1 MAEDVRELRE
11 RVEALE
17 EQLAAARGHRFEKPA
32 VELRTELAALAKKHN
47 VSIQFTALEVASG
60 QAVAARC
67 RCICFA

>member
-1 MAEDVRELRE
+1 MAEDVRQLRE

-17 EQLAAARGHRFEKPA
+17 KQLVETRGRRFEKPVA
-32 VELRTELAALAKKHN
+32 DLRTELAALAKKHQ

-60 QAVAARC
+60 QPVAARC

>member
-1 MAEDVRELRE
+1 VAEDIRQLQE

-17 EQLAAARGHRFEKPA
+17 RQLAATRGHRFEKSA
-32 VELRTELAALAKKHN
+32 ADLRTELAALAEKHK

-60 QAVAARC
+60 QTVSARC

>member
-17 EQLAAARGHRFEKPA
+17 EQLAARGHRFEKPA
-32 VELRTELAALAKKHN
+32 AELRTELAALAKKHN